1 MKGWWFWEDWREKN
15 RTKVAAVY
23 WRLRQKGKEA
33 HGGARTRNVQIFLLR
48 SKVDPTVERKSL
60 ALFRLSYTG
69 FWDGLLLGFCKQN
82 ARTALAVD
90 LWPNNGSKNTHPLI
104 TDARFSLMRSMAL
117 CSAAFRRCARC
128 DSHGTLVLHIP
139 PCQNSLCEQ
148 SETSSK
154 HSDRIGCLWKLWV
167 CEKEKRN
174 LEGGG

>member
-1 MKGWWFWEDWREKN
+1 
-15 RTKVAAVY
+15 
-23 WRLRQKGKEA
+23 
-33 HGGARTRNVQIFLLR
+33 
-48 SKVDPTVERKSL
+48 
-60 ALFRLSYTG
+60 LSYTG
-69 FWDGLLLGFCKQN
+69 FWDGLSLGFCKQN

-148 SETSSK
+148 SEMS
-154 HSDRIGCLWKLWV
+154 
-167 CEKEKRN
+167 EKA
-174 LEGGG
+174 